1 MAQPEGQQSKRS
13 ISAKV
18 SLLVILAVVLVV
30 WLINTPPGLLGKAD
44 AIGYAVCH
52 RIAVRSFFLGER
64 QLPLCARC
72 TGMYLGA
79 MLGLTF
85 QQVIGRRRSGMP
97 AWPVLL
103 VVVLFFFAFIVDG
116 GNSFLSIIPQAPH
129 LYPPNNTLRLF
140 TGTGVGLAIAILLYP
155 AFNSTVWR
163 EQDSRPAISGFL
175 ALLGLIGLAILLD
188 LIVLLRNPLILYPL
202 ALISAAGVVIL
213 LTMVYTML
221 WLAILKSEN
230 RYNQP
235 KELLF
240 PVLAGLLI
248 ALIQLAVFDL
258 LRFWMTGTWEG
269 FHLG

>member
-1 MAQPEGQQSKRS
+1 
-13 ISAKV
+13 
-18 SLLVILAVVLVV
+18 
-30 WLINTPPGLLGKAD
+30 
-44 AIGYAVCH
+44 
-52 RIAVRSFFLGER
+52 
-64 QLPLCARC
+64 
-72 TGMYLGA
+72 
-79 MLGLTF
+79 
-85 QQVIGRRRSGMP
+85 MP

-129 LYPPNNTLRLF
+129 LYLPNNTLRLF

-163 EQDSRPAISGFL
+163 EQDSRPAISGFPV
-175 ALLGLIGLAILLD
+175 LLGLIGLAVLLD
-188 LIVLLRNPLILYPL
+188 QIVLLRNPLILYPL

-230 RYNQP
+230 RYNQS
-235 KELLF
+235 KEMLF